1 MSKKWPNVPEE
12 KRKRIFAYNQARAR
26 DAQKAVWLTT
36 LLSRLPPGIVK
47 QLYKDPECA
56 EILRQ
61 NGIEQKGGTE

>member
-1 MSKKWPNVPEE
+1 MKPELRE
-12 KRKRIFAYNQARAR
+12 KIIKFNRERAA

-61 NGIEQKGGTE
+61 NGIEQQGGTE

>member
-1 MSKKWPNVPEE
+1 MKPEMRE
-12 KRKRIFAYNQARAR
+12 KIVKFNRERAA
-26 DAQKAVWLTT
+26 DAQKAAWLTA

-61 NGIEQKGGTE
+61 NGIEQ